1 MFKKIKQNLIG
12 LAIEMVYAAGLVLLG
27 LLICAIFYFWR

>member
-12 LAIEMVYAAGLVLLG
+12 LAIELAFAAGLAILG
-27 LLICAIFYFWR
+27 LLICTIFYFWR